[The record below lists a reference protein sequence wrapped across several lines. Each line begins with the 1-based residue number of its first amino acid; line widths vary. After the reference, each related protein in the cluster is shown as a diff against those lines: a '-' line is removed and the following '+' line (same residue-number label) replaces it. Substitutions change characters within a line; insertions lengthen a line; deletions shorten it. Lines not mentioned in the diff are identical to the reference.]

1 MTGLPHPIPPAV
13 DQPRWTRDDVEAG
26 RCSGLQAHTLTV
38 REHQALLVSR
48 GQRPLSLDEI
58 AQIDGPDA
66 AEAEAAR
73 QARQSVAPR
82 GAPRERQEKAAR
94 SVVVDGGGARSLSRL
109 TTGEKA
115 DGLP

>member
-1 MTGLPHPIPPAV
+1 MTKRQPPIPPVV
-13 DQPRWTRDDVEAG
+13 DQPRWTRDNAEAA
-26 RCSGLQAHTLTV
+26 RCSGLQVNTLAV

-58 AQIDGPDA
+58 AQIHGPAA

-82 GAPRERQEKAAR
+82 GAPTGRQEKAVR
-94 SVVVDGGGARSLSRL
+94 TVVVDGRRWKVTIEAEDGGE
-109 TTGEKA
+109 G
-115 DGLP
+115 